1 MKGGSSPVDKLW
13 IVLFIICGAI
23 LIVAPEA
30 SLAADQGAVTVNL
43 LPASPGDG
51 AQIVA
56 QAREGIEIKSIA
68 ITGLEKLDEDVVLSG
83 LTIRAGDVIVLN
95 ATKKLNDAAEALYNT
110 GWFRSKPLLSLSGA
124 GDGAVLEVEV
134 QENPVYRGARITGNT
149 LFSTERLLQELE
161 GTVGPDGQVTGAKLV
176 KGQVINSRQLFQGID
191 GIMSVYQDAGY
202 IGAGVSNPTIIFAG
216 EDKGMVEVPV
226 TEGIVDEVVVTGLN
240 KTKESVVYSQIT
252 HLQSGMILERSRL
265 EHDLNQIYNTGLFES
280 VVPNL
285 EPSLKPGHVRVVIQ
299 VEEAPTGQA
308 GFGLGYSTVNGLQ
321 GSVSY
326 REKNLFGRGKQIGA
340 TVTFSNSDPGF
351 DLSYTDPYGQ
361 GGSFW
366 GVGLYSLNERQQRN
380 PGTTYESELN
390 VDKAG
395 ANVFWG
401 QKLNDY
407 DSYQLSFGVADY
419 NYGITRGDPFQGT
432 NLRQRARLSA
442 EGQTRKLG
450 TSFSHDTRDNIFE
463 TNRGYLEQVTAE
475 FAGFGGDF
483 AFNKWILESREFF
496 EVGPGTL
503 GFRQQMGLAN
513 GDVPIYEETRYGG
526 VNSIRGV
533 SEDLITGTHA
543 FLSNIEYRIPL
554 SDMFSAVTFL
564 DAGWAGNSFSDMNNA
579 AGAGVGARIKVRAL
593 GLGAVRLDYGVEL
606 AGEEG
611 TNRRFHFF
619 LGEMF

>member
-13 IVLFIICGAI
+13 ILLLITCGAF
-23 LIVAPEA
+23 LTVAPAA
-30 SLAADQGAVTVNL
+30 SFAADQQAVAVNL
-43 LPASPGDG
+43 LPAAAGEH
-51 AQIVA
+51 AQVVA
-56 QAREGIEIKSIA
+56 QARDGIEIKSIA
-68 ITGLEKLDEDVVLSG
+68 ITGLEHLDESAVLTG
-83 LTIRAGDVIVLN
+83 LTIKTGDVIVLN

-110 GWFRSKPLLSLSGA
+110 GWFRSKPLLSLGGA
-124 GDGAVLEVEV
+124 GDGAILEVEV
-134 QENPVYRGARITGNT
+134 EENPPYRGARITGNT
-149 LFSTERLLQELE
+149 LFSTERLLQEIE
-161 GTVGPDGQVTGAKLV
+161 GTVGADGQLTGAKLI
-176 KGQVINSRQLFQGID
+176 KGEVINSRKLFEGID
-191 GIMSVYQDAGY
+191 GIMAVYQDAGY
-202 IGAGVSNPTIIFAG
+202 IGAGVTNPTIIFAG
-216 EDKGMVEVPV
+216 EDMGMVEIPV

-240 KTKESVVYSQIT
+240 KTKESVVTSQIT
-252 HLQSGMILERSRL
+252 HLQSGTVLERSRL
-265 EHDLNQIYNTGLFES
+265 ERDLNQIYNTGLFES

-351 DLSYTDPYGQ
+351 DISYTDPYGQ

-366 GVGLYSLNERQQRN
+366 GVGLYSVNERQQRN

-419 NYGITRGDPFQGT
+419 DYEITRGDPFQGT
-432 NLRQRARLSA
+432 DVRQRARLSA

-450 TSFSHDTRDNIFE
+450 ASFSHDTRDNIFE
-463 TNRGYLEQVTAE
+463 TNRGYLGRVSTE

-503 GFRQQMGLAN
+503 GFRQQLGLAN
-513 GDVPIYEETRYGG
+513 GDVPIYEEFRHGG

-543 FLSNIEYRIPL
+543 LLSNTEYRIPL
-554 SDMFSAVTFL
+554 SRMFSAVAFL
-564 DAGWAGNSFSDMNNA
+564 DAGWAGSSFSDMDNA
-579 AGAGVGARIKVRAL
+579 AGAGVGARIKIPAL

-611 TNRRFHFF
+611 TNKRFHFF